1 MGSGKCARAEGVW
14 SVGSGQSAGA
24 NPLKKPKYCK
34 HPRAVWPVGSGR
46 GAGADPTEEAQTL
59 QISKGCVAGVLQ

>member
-46 GAGADPTEEAQTL
+46 GAGADPTEEA
-59 QISKGCVAGVLQ
+59 